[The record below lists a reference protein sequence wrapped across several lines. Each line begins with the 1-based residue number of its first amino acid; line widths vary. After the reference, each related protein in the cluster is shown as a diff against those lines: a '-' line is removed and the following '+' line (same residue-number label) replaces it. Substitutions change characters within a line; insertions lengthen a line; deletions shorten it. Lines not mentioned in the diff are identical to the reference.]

1 MQTLLGFVLAMSITM
16 LLIPLL
22 MRLAAPLGFIDMP
35 SDRKVHTTPVPRI
48 GGIAMFVG
56 IVVPLLLWDASS
68 PTLQAVLCSVGI
80 LLGFGV
86 LDDRHA
92 LGSGAKFAGQA
103 LATVLTM
110 FWGGVNVVSLAL
122 TDRTVLPVWIS
133 VPLTFLF
140 LIGGTNA
147 FNLADGLDGLA
158 GGMTILCLSGTALL
172 AFTVGITAVGSAA
185 VVMVGALVGFLRFN
199 THPARIFMG
208 DAGSQGLGFSAAVLA
223 ILLTQNPQVPLSTAL
238 PLLLLGMPI
247 IDTLMVMIERLLDR
261 KSPFV
266 ADRRHIHHR
275 LLALG
280 FEHWEAVSIL
290 YLLQCALFVAAW
302 FLRFDSDVPVA
313 TVFLLFAGAVL
324 VPIHFAQ
331 RAGLRIRRSVA
342 RTSSG
347 GAPALPPGAEVLV
360 RTTAIGLIAGILAIY
375 GAWVLICADR
385 PSADVGMLGIAVGAV
400 LLTGLLVR
408 WKQSD
413 ASWTDKIGLFASAA
427 LAVYLNRQVFPQALL
442 PPLVECILF
451 PVLAVAVAVCIY
463 TAKDRPFRITPLDV
477 LVLLLVITVPN
488 LPGSVVNVRSMGL
501 AVAELVLLLYAF
513 EALSHASRRHW
524 RRLSGGAAAFLLGL
538 AARAM
543 W

>member
-488 LPGSVVNVRSMGL
+488 LPGSVVNVRSIGL

>member
-1 MQTLLGFVLAMSITM
+1 M

-22 MRLAAPLGFIDMP
+22 MRVAGPLGFIDMP
-35 SDRKVHTTPVPRI
+35 ADRKVHTTPVPRI

-56 IVVPLLLWDASS
+56 IVVPLLLWDAHS
-68 PTLQAVLCSVGI
+68 PTLQAVLCSVVI
-80 LLGFGV
+80 LLAFGV

-92 LGSGAKFAGQA
+92 LSSGAKFAGQA
-103 LATVLTM
+103 LAAALTM

-122 TDRTVLPVWIS
+122 TDRTPLPVWIS

-172 AFTVGITAVGSAA
+172 AFTVGIPAVGSAA
-185 VVMVGALVGFLRFN
+185 VVMVGAVVGFLRFN

-208 DAGSQGLGFSAAVLA
+208 DAGSQGLGFCAAVLA

-247 IDTLMVMIERLLDR
+247 IDTLMVMTERLLDG

-302 FLRFDSDVPVA
+302 FLRYDTDVTVTA
-313 TVFLLFAGAVL
+313 VFLLFAGAVL

-331 RAGLRIRRSVA
+331 RAGLRVRRNLA
-342 RTSSG
+342 R
-347 GAPALPPGAEVLV
+347 APSDSAPDLPPGAEVVV
-360 RTTAIGLIAGILAIY
+360 RTTAIVLISGVMAVY
-375 GAWVLICADR
+375 GAWVLIFGAQ
-385 PSADVGMLGIAVGAV
+385 PSVDVGMLAVAVGAA
-400 LLTGLLVR
+400 LLAGLLVR
-408 WKQSD
+408 WKKTE
-413 ASWTDKIGLFASAA
+413 ASWTDRIGLYASAA
-427 LAVYLNRQVFPQALL
+427 LAVYLNRQVLPQALL

-451 PVLAVAVAVCIY
+451 PVLAIAVGVCIY

-488 LPGSVVNVRSMGL
+488 LPGSVVNARSMGL
-501 AVAELVLLLYAF
+501 ALAELVLLLYAI
-513 EALSHASRRHW
+513 EALSHASRCHW
-524 RRLSGGAAAFLLGL
+524 RWLSAGAAAFLLGL
-538 AARAM
+538 AARA
-543 W
+543 WW